1 MTSRRP
7 VLLLCLSVAALLCA
21 STLAPAFGAPQAV
34 SAASLAKKVSKA
46 LKTAKRADKNA
57 KRALARAG
65 TPGPAGAP
73 GAAGLPGPPGPAGP
87 KGATGERSP
96 VGGAASSTSNPI
108 PWTTTELTV
117 RSFTLPAGKYVFNAT
132 AFGHNTD
139 DNSDQSFG
147 CRIVAGGVNIAQNT
161 ALILGPQTGG
171 IDHASS
177 RGSYALTTGTT
188 LAASTEV
195 ALRCTASSADG
206 LYQGVGLS
214 AVRIG

>member
-1 MTSRRP
+1 MTSRRRTAF
-7 VLLLCLSVAALLCA
+7 LLSLSVAALLCA
-21 STLAPAFGAPQAV
+21 SMLAPAFGAPHAV

-46 LKTAKRADKNA
+46 LKTAKRADRNA
-57 KRALARAG
+57 KKALAKAK
-65 TPGPAGAP
+65 PGPT
-73 GAAGLPGPPGPAGP
+73 GPAGP
-87 KGATGERSP
+87 KGATGAPGAPGASGAT
-96 VGGAASSTSNPI
+96 GGAASSTSAPI
-108 PWTTTELTV
+108 TWSTTEQTV

-139 DNSDQSFG
+139 DTSDQSFG
-147 CRIVAGGVNIAQNT
+147 CRIVAGGMNIAQNT

-188 LAASTEV
+188 LAAPTEV

>member
-1 MTSRRP
+1 VRTTIL
-7 VLLLCLSVAALLCA
+7 VLLTAAALLCA
-21 STLAPAFGAPQAV
+21 SMLAPAFGAPKAV
-34 SAASLAKKVSKA
+34 SAVSLAKRLA
-46 LKTAKRADKNA
+46 KTTKIAKRADKNA
-57 KRALARAG
+57 KRALRKAKAG
-65 TPGPAGAP
+65 PKGD
-73 GAAGLPGPPGPAGP
+73 PGPAGP
-87 KGATGERSP
+87 RGATGAPGAPGASGAT
-96 VGGAASSTSNPI
+96 GGAASSTSVPI
-108 PWTTTELTV
+108 TWSTTEQTV
-117 RSFTLPAGKYVFNAT
+117 RSFTLPAGEYVFNAT

-188 LAASTEV
+188 LAAPTEV

>member
-1 MTSRRP
+1 MTSRRRTAF
-7 VLLLCLSVAALLCA
+7 LLSLSVAALLCA
-21 STLAPAFGAPQAV
+21 SMLAPAFGAPRAV

-46 LKTAKRADKNA
+46 LKTAKRADRNA
-57 KRALARAG
+57 KKALAKAK
-65 TPGPAGAP
+65 PGPT
-73 GAAGLPGPPGPAGP
+73 GPAGP
-87 KGATGERSP
+87 KGDTGAPGAPGASGTT
-96 VGGAASSTSNPI
+96 GGAASSTSIPI
-108 PWTTTELTV
+108 TWSTTEQTV
-117 RSFTLPAGKYVFNAT
+117 RSVTLPAGKYVFNAT

-147 CRIVAGGVNIAQNT
+147 CRIVAGSVNIAQNT

-171 IDHASS
+171 TDHASS

-188 LAASTEV
+188 LTAPTEMS
-195 ALRCTASSADG
+195 LRCTASSADG

>member
-1 MTSRRP
+1 M
-7 VLLLCLSVAALLCA
+7 
-21 STLAPAFGAPQAV
+21 LAPAFGAPKAV
-34 SAASLAKKVSKA
+34 SAVSLAKKLA
-46 LKTAKRADKNA
+46 KTTKIAKRADKNA
-57 KRALARAG
+57 KRALRKAKPG
-65 TPGPAGAP
+65 SKGDTGPAGPRGATGAP
-73 GAAGLPGPPGPAGP
+73 GAPGAS
-87 KGATGERSP
+87 GAT
-96 VGGAASSTSNPI
+96 GGAASSTSVPI
-108 PWTTTELTV
+108 TWSTTEQTV

-147 CRIVAGGVNIAQNT
+147 CRIVAGSVNIAQNT

-171 IDHASS
+171 VDHASS

-188 LAASTEV
+188 LAAPTEV

>member
-1 MTSRRP
+1 VRTTIL
-7 VLLLCLSVAALLCA
+7 VLLTAAALLCA
-21 STLAPAFGAPQAV
+21 SMLAPAFGAPKAV
-34 SAASLAKKVSKA
+34 SAVSLAKKLA
-46 LKTAKRADKNA
+46 KTTKIAKRADKNA
-57 KRALARAG
+57 KRALRKAK
-65 TPGPAGAP
+65 PGPKGDTGPAGPRGATGAP
-73 GAAGLPGPPGPAGP
+73 GAPGAS
-87 KGATGERSP
+87 GAT
-96 VGGAASSTSNPI
+96 GGAASSTSVPI
-108 PWTTTELTV
+108 TWSTTEQTV

-188 LAASTEV
+188 LAAPTEV

>member
-1 MTSRRP
+1 VRTTIL
-7 VLLLCLSVAALLCA
+7 VLLTAAALLCA
-21 STLAPAFGAPQAV
+21 SMLAPAFGAPKAV
-34 SAASLAKKVSKA
+34 SAVSLAKRLA
-46 LKTAKRADKNA
+46 KTTKIAKRADKNA
-57 KRALARAG
+57 KRALRKAK
-65 TPGPAGAP
+65 PGPKGDT
-73 GAAGLPGPPGPAGP
+73 GPAGP
-87 KGATGERSP
+87 KGDRGAPGAPGASGAT
-96 VGGAASSTSNPI
+96 GGAASSTSVPI
-108 PWTTTELTV
+108 TWSTTEQTV

-188 LAASTEV
+188 LAAPTEV

>member
-1 MTSRRP
+1 MARLAS
-7 VLLLCLSVAALLCA
+7 AL
-21 STLAPAFGAPQAV
+21 GAPEAV
-34 SAASLAKKVSKA
+34 SAVSLAKRLA
-46 LKTAKRADKNA
+46 KTTKIAKRADKNA
-57 KRALARAG
+57 KRALRKAKPG
-65 TPGPAGAP
+65 SKGDTGPAGPRGATGAP
-73 GAAGLPGPPGPAGP
+73 GAPGAS
-87 KGATGERSP
+87 GAT
-96 VGGAASSTSNPI
+96 GGAASSTSVPI
-108 PWTTTELTV
+108 TWSTTEQTV

-139 DNSDQSFG
+139 DTSDQSFG

-188 LAASTEV
+188 LAAPTEV

>member
-1 MTSRRP
+1 VRTTIL
-7 VLLLCLSVAALLCA
+7 VLLTAAALLCA
-21 STLAPAFGAPQAV
+21 SMLAPAFGAPRAV
-34 SAASLAKKVSKA
+34 SAVSLAKKLA
-46 LKTAKRADKNA
+46 KTTKIAKRADKNA
-57 KRALARAG
+57 KRALRKAK
-65 TPGPAGAP
+65 TGPA
-73 GAAGLPGPPGPAGP
+73 GPAGP
-87 KGATGERSP
+87 KGDRGAPGAPGAPGASGAT
-96 VGGAASSTSNPI
+96 GGAASSTSVPI
-108 PWTTTELTV
+108 TWSTTEQTV

-188 LAASTEV
+188 LAAPTEV

>member
-1 MTSRRP
+1 MRTTIL
-7 VLLLCLSVAALLCA
+7 VLLTAAALLCA
-21 STLAPAFGAPQAV
+21 SMLAPAFGAPKAV
-34 SAASLAKKVSKA
+34 SAVSLAKKLA
-46 LKTAKRADKNA
+46 KTTKIAKRADKNA
-57 KRALARAG
+57 KRALRKAKPG
-65 TPGPAGAP
+65 SKGDTGPAGPRGATGAP
-73 GAAGLPGPPGPAGP
+73 GAPGAS
-87 KGATGERSP
+87 GAT
-96 VGGAASSTSNPI
+96 GGAASSTSVPI
-108 PWTTTELTV
+108 TWSTTEQTV

-139 DNSDQSFG
+139 DTSDQSFG

-188 LAASTEV
+188 LAAPTEV

>member
-1 MTSRRP
+1 VRTTILA
-7 VLLLCLSVAALLCA
+7 LLTAAALLCA
-21 STLAPAFGAPQAV
+21 SMLAPAFGAPKAV
-34 SAASLAKKVSKA
+34 SAVSLAKKLA
-46 LKTAKRADKNA
+46 KTTKIAKRADKNA
-57 KRALARAG
+57 KRALRKAK
-65 TPGPAGAP
+65 PGPKGDTGPAGPRGATGAP
-73 GAAGLPGPPGPAGP
+73 GAPGAS
-87 KGATGERSP
+87 GAT
-96 VGGAASSTSNPI
+96 GGAASSTSVPI
-108 PWTTTELTV
+108 TWSTTGQTV

-188 LAASTEV
+188 LAAPTEV

>member
-1 MTSRRP
+1 MRTTIL
-7 VLLLCLSVAALLCA
+7 VLLTAAALLCA
-21 STLAPAFGAPQAV
+21 SMLAPAFGAPKAV
-34 SAASLAKKVSKA
+34 SAVSLAKQLA
-46 LKTAKRADKNA
+46 KTTKIAKRADKNA
-57 KRALARAG
+57 KRALRKAKPG
-65 TPGPAGAP
+65 SKGDTGPAGPRGATGAP
-73 GAAGLPGPPGPAGP
+73 GAPGAS
-87 KGATGERSP
+87 GAT
-96 VGGAASSTSNPI
+96 GGAASSTSVPI
-108 PWTTTELTV
+108 TWSTTEQTV

-139 DNSDQSFG
+139 DTSDQSFG

-188 LAASTEV
+188 LAAPTEV

>member
-1 MTSRRP
+1 VRTTIL
-7 VLLLCLSVAALLCA
+7 VLLTAAALLCA
-21 STLAPAFGAPQAV
+21 SMLAPAFGAPKAV
-34 SAASLAKKVSKA
+34 SAVSLAKRLA
-46 LKTAKRADKNA
+46 KTTKIAKRADKNA
-57 KRALARAG
+57 KRALRKAKAG
-65 TPGPAGAP
+65 PTGD
-73 GAAGLPGPPGPAGP
+73 PGPAGP
-87 KGATGERSP
+87 RGATGAPGAPGASGAT
-96 VGGAASSTSNPI
+96 GGAASSTSVPI
-108 PWTTTELTV
+108 TWSTTEQTV

-188 LAASTEV
+188 LAAPTEV

>member
-1 MTSRRP
+1 MRTTIL
-7 VLLLCLSVAALLCA
+7 VLLTAAALLCA
-21 STLAPAFGAPQAV
+21 SMLAPAFGAPKAV
-34 SAASLAKKVSKA
+34 SAVSLANKLA
-46 LKTAKRADKNA
+46 KTTKIAKRADKNA
-57 KRALARAG
+57 KRALRKAK
-65 TPGPAGAP
+65 TGPNGDT
-73 GAAGLPGPPGPAGP
+73 GPAGP
-87 KGATGERSP
+87 KGDRGAPGVPGPSGAT
-96 VGGAASSTSNPI
+96 GGAASSTSVPI
-108 PWTTTELTV
+108 TWSTTEETV
-117 RSFTLPAGKYVFNAT
+117 RSFSLPAGKYVFNAT

-139 DNSDQSFG
+139 DNSEQSFG

-188 LAASTEV
+188 LTASTEV

>member
-1 MTSRRP
+1 VRTTIL
-7 VLLLCLSVAALLCA
+7 VLLTAAALVCA
-21 STLAPAFGAPQAV
+21 SMLAPAFGAPKAV
-34 SAASLAKKVSKA
+34 SAVSLAKKLATTTKI
-46 LKTAKRADKNA
+46 AKRADKNA
-57 KRALARAG
+57 KRALRNAK
-65 TPGPAGAP
+65 TGPKGDT
-73 GAAGLPGPPGPAGP
+73 GPAGP
-87 KGATGERSP
+87 KGDRGAPGAPGPSGAT
-96 VGGAASSTSNPI
+96 GGAASSTSVAI
-108 PWTTTELTV
+108 TWSTTEQKV

-147 CRIVAGGVNIAQNT
+147 CRIVAGSVNVAQNT

-171 IDHASS
+171 TDHASS

-188 LAASTEV
+188 LTAPTEV
-195 ALRCTASSADG
+195 SLRCTASSADG

>member
-1 MTSRRP
+1 VRTTIL
-7 VLLLCLSVAALLCA
+7 VLLTAAALLCA
-21 STLAPAFGAPQAV
+21 SMLAPAFGAPKAV
-34 SAASLAKKVSKA
+34 SAVSLAKRLA
-46 LKTAKRADKNA
+46 KTTKIAKRADKNA
-57 KRALARAG
+57 KRALRKAKAG
-65 TPGPAGAP
+65 PKGD
-73 GAAGLPGPPGPAGP
+73 PGPAGP
-87 KGATGERSP
+87 RGATGAPGAPGARGAT
-96 VGGAASSTSNPI
+96 GGAASSTSVPI
-108 PWTTTELTV
+108 TWSTTEQTV

-188 LAASTEV
+188 LAAPTEV

>member
-1 MTSRRP
+1 MTTRRRTAF
-7 VLLLCLSVAALLCA
+7 LLSLSVAALLCA
-21 STLAPAFGAPQAV
+21 SLLAPAFGAPRAV
-34 SAASLAKKVSKA
+34 SAASLAKKVSQA

-57 KRALARAG
+57 KRALRKAK
-65 TPGPAGAP
+65 T
-73 GAAGLPGPPGPAGP
+73 GPAGP
-87 KGATGERSP
+87 KGDRGAPGAPGAPGASGAT
-96 VGGAASSTSNPI
+96 GGAASNTSVPI
-108 PWTTTELTV
+108 TWSTTEQTV
-117 RSFTLPAGKYVFNAT
+117 RSVSLPAGKYVFNAT

-171 IDHASS
+171 TDHASS
-177 RGSYALTTGTT
+177 RGQYALTTGTT
-188 LAASTEV
+188 LAAPAEV
-195 ALRCTASSADG
+195 SLRCTASSADG